1 MHTKVKI
8 FSLTVLITLSFISFC
23 YLNLNS
29 TQIEEVVSFSNTI
42 VTEPVEFNSVLP
54 ELELIEWIVKK
65 ILPVIH

>member
-8 FSLTVLITLSFISFC
+8 FALALLITLSFISFC

-54 ELELIEWIVKK
+54 ELELIEWVIKK